1 MRVYFESMLM
11 ALWCILLINGLIWP
25 KINKTVKRKIS
36 KVAKT
41 SKMMTENDERT
52 KISKTYGL

>member
-11 ALWCILLINGLIWP
+11 ALWCILLINGLIWL